1 VAVGQPRL
9 TSAQLYAVSDVY
21 QVPDRGGRAY
31 ELGPPP
37 RDMPS
42 FQQRRGG
49 PPGHR
54 GGGGGKQRNRGGVQ
68 LLYCNFCD
76 YKYGIVRAKGCSCHA
91 FYNYVANSW
100 LLRG

>member
-1 VAVGQPRL
+1 MC
-9 TSAQLYAVSDVY
+9 DVC

-37 RDMPS
+37 PEMPS

-54 GGGGGKQRNRGGVQ
+54 GGGKQRNRGGWQ
-68 LLYCNFCD
+68 IMYCDCFVSEQ
-76 YKYGIVRAKGCSCHA
+76 K
-91 FYNYVANSW
+91 
-100 LLRG
+100 